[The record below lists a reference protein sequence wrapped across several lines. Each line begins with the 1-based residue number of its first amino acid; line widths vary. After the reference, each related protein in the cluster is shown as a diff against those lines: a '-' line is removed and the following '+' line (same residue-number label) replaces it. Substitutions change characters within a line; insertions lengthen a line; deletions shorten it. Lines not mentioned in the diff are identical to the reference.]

1 MVYMS
6 ATQSFDNSQALILIV
21 DDLPQN
27 LQVLGSI
34 LRKNKY
40 QIAVATNGQQAIDVL
55 ENISPDLIL
64 LDVMMPGIDGHE
76 VCRRLKEQERTRD
89 ISIIFLTAKSETA
102 DIVKGFDLGAVDYI
116 TKPFNATEL
125 LSRVKTHIELKKNR
139 DVILNLIDELEEKN
153 KILEKLAVTDSLTR
167 IFNHSHIIERL
178 GNEIYAARRHQDPLS
193 ITMFDIDHFKS
204 INDTYGHQVGDDVL
218 VAVTN
223 TIKDALREIDII
235 GRYGGEE
242 FLVVM
247 RKTDRKG
254 CYIASERIR
263 QSIQDL
269 EWEHDNLQVTIS
281 GGIGT
286 IESDSETAAA
296 MIKRADECLYLAKK
310 NGRNRIECGNE

>member
-1 MVYMS
+1 MS
-6 ATQSFDNSQALILIV
+6 SIKNFDNSQALILIV

-40 QIAVATNGQQAIDVL
+40 QIAVATNGQQALDVL
-55 ENISPDLIL
+55 NNISPDLIL
-64 LDVMMPGIDGHE
+64 LDVMMPEIDGHE
-76 VCRRLKEQERTRD
+76 VCRRLKEQERTRE
-89 ISIIFLTAKSETA
+89 ISIIFLTAKSETS
-102 DIVKGFDLGAVDYI
+102 DIVKGFELGAVDYV

-125 LSRVKTHIELKKNR
+125 LARVRTHIELKKNR

-153 KILEKLAVTDSLTR
+153 KTLETLAVTDSLTR
-167 IFNHSHIIERL
+167 TFNHSHIIERL
-178 GNEIYAARRHQDPLS
+178 ANELFAARRHSDPLS
-193 ITMFDIDHFKS
+193 ITMFDIDHFKR
-204 INDTYGHQVGDDVL
+204 INDNYGHQVGDEVL
-218 VAVTN
+218 VSVTN

-263 QSIQDL
+263 
-269 EWEHDNLQVTIS
+269 EWVEAKQWEQEELHVTIS

-286 IESDSETAAA
+286 LDNENETAASL
-296 MIKRADECLYLAKK
+296 IKRADECLYLAKD
-310 NGRNRIECGNE
+310 NGRNRIECGDSK

>member
-1 MVYMS
+1 MNP
-6 ATQSFDNSQALILIV
+6 TQNFDNSQALILIV

-40 QIAVATNGQQAIDVL
+40 QIAVATNGQQALDVL
-55 ENISPDLIL
+55 NNISPDLIL

-76 VCRRLKEQERTRD
+76 VCRRLKEQERTRE

-102 DIVKGFDLGAVDYI
+102 DIVKGFELGAVDYV

-125 LSRVKTHIELKKNR
+125 LARVKTHIELKKNR
-139 DVILNLIDELEEKN
+139 DVILNLNEKLEEKN

-167 IFNHSHIIERL
+167 VFNHSHIIDRL
-178 GNEIYAARRHQDPLS
+178 SNEICAAQRHSDSLS

-218 VAVTN
+218 ILVTN

-254 CYIASERIR
+254 CFIASERIR
-263 QSIQDL
+263 KQIEAL
-269 EWEHDNLQVTIS
+269 TWEQEKLHVTIS

-286 IESDSETAAA
+286 IEGTEETAAT
-296 MIKRADECLYLAKK
+296 MIKRADECLYLSKE
-310 NGRNRIECGNE
+310 NGRNRIECGEID

>member
-1 MVYMS
+1 MS
-6 ATQSFDNSQALILIV
+6 FKQSFDNSQALILIV

-40 QIAVATNGQQAIDVL
+40 QIAVATNGQQAIDIL
-55 ENISPDLIL
+55 NNISPDLIL

-76 VCRRLKEQERTRD
+76 VCRRLKEQEKTRD

-102 DIVKGFDLGAVDYI
+102 DIVKGFELGAVDYI

-125 LSRVKTHIELKKNR
+125 LARVKTHIELKKNR
-139 DVILNLIDELEEKN
+139 DVILNLIDELEN
-153 KILEKLAVTDSLTR
+153 NNRILEKMAVTDSLTR
-167 IFNHSHIIERL
+167 IYNHSHIIDRL
-178 GNEIYAARRHQDPLS
+178 NNEICAAKRHNDSLS
-193 ITMFDIDHFKS
+193 VIMFDIDHFKS

-218 VAVTN
+218 VEVT
-223 TIKDALREIDII
+223 TKIKDALREIDII

-247 RKTDRKG
+247 RKTDRHG
-254 CYIASERIR
+254 CFVASDRIR
-263 QSIQDL
+263 KKIEDL
-269 EWEHDNLQVTIS
+269 TWEQEKLHVTIS

-286 IESDSETAAA
+286 IELEDDSAAT
-296 MIKRADECLYLAKK
+296 MIKRADECLYLAKN
-310 NGRNRIECGNE
+310 NGRNRIECGGDIHQ

>member
-1 MVYMS
+1 MS
-6 ATQSFDNSQALILIV
+6 STKKFDNSQALILIV

-40 QIAVATNGQQAIDVL
+40 QIAVATNGQQALDVL
-55 ENISPDLIL
+55 NNISPDLIL
-64 LDVMMPGIDGHE
+64 LDVMMPELDGHE
-76 VCRRLKEQERTRD
+76 VCRRLKAQERTRE
-89 ISIIFLTAKSETA
+89 ISIIFLTAKSETS
-102 DIVKGFDLGAVDYI
+102 DIVKGFELGAVDYV

-125 LSRVKTHIELKKNR
+125 LARVKTHIELKKNR
-139 DVILNLIDELEEKN
+139 DVILKLIDELEEKN

-167 IFNHSHIIERL
+167 IFNHSHIIDRL
-178 GNEIYAARRHQDPLS
+178 GKEIYAARRHSDPLS
-193 ITMFDIDHFKS
+193 ITMFDIDHFKQ
-204 INDTYGHQVGDDVL
+204 INDTYGHQVGDEVL
-218 VAVTN
+218 VSVTN
-223 TIKDALREIDII
+223 TIKDVLREIDII

-263 QSIQDL
+263 KEVEAQ
-269 EWEHDNLQVTIS
+269 EWEHEGLHVTIS

-286 IESDSETAAA
+286 IENDDETAAS
-296 MIKRADECLYLAKK
+296 MIKRADECLYMSKE
-310 NGRNRIECGNE
+310 NGRNRIECGTS